1 MHGGKMEKYIEL
13 LRIIKEQS
21 GWTTYQLDDSSI
33 ILWLVTPIVIGV
45 MLVTF
50 AMTFVKSENMNSIT
64 SKGIFTLVVVSF
76 IGVLSY
82 LGGNIQVHY
91 YRQGKAV
98 INVVTNLS
106 TDDYINLQKHVQ
118 LYGKN
123 HIEDKELR
131 EISKLLRQEFFP
143 ENRYMNKGD

>member
-1 MHGGKMEKYIEL
+1 MEKYIEL

-21 GWTTYQLDDSSI
+21 GWTTYQLDYSSI

-91 YRQGKAV
+91 YRQGNAV
-98 INVVTNLS
+98 MNVVTNLS

-123 HIEDKELR
+123 HIDDKELR

>member
-1 MHGGKMEKYIEL
+1 MEKYIEL

-21 GWTTYQLDDSSI
+21 GWTTYQLDNSSMI
-33 ILWLVTPIVIGV
+33 IWLVTPIVIGV
-45 MLVTF
+45 ILVTF
-50 AMTFVKSENMNSIT
+50 AMIFVKSENMNSII

-91 YRQGKAV
+91 HRQGNAV
-98 INVVTNLS
+98 MNVVTNLS

-118 LYGKN
+118 LCGKN
-123 HIEDKELR
+123 HIDDRELR

-143 ENRYMNKGD
+143 ENKYVNKGD

>member
-1 MHGGKMEKYIEL
+1 MEKYIEL

-21 GWTTYQLDDSSI
+21 GWTTYQLDRSSI

-91 YRQGKAV
+91 YRQGNAV
-98 INVVTNLS
+98 MNVVTNLS

-131 EISKLLRQEFFP
+131 EISKLLRQEFFS
-143 ENRYMNKGD
+143 RK

>member
-1 MHGGKMEKYIEL
+1 MEKYIEL

-21 GWTTYQLDDSSI
+21 GWTTYQLDRSSI

-64 SKGIFTLVVVSF
+64 SKGIFTLMVVSF

-91 YRQGKAV
+91 YRQGNAV
-98 INVVTNLS
+98 MNVVTNLS

-131 EISKLLRQEFFP
+131 EISKLLRQEFFS
-143 ENRYMNKGD
+143 RK